1 VGLVN
6 YRVKDLVNAA
16 PTRIVHVSHIKRWSD
31 PKMRLKG
38 HEPKLENQEEKLKL
52 ELREAADPLVQLEV
66 KEEEPPKVKEEDSQ
80 GAEES
85 LNPAKVEFEEEGN
98 PLVGEIVPG
107 DFEVER
113 VEKITKLKRG
123 HKFVEQYLVKWK
135 GVPASEN
142 SWVASSQI
150 DAPILIAECRARRK
164 AEIAL
169 QKLQV
174 SDE

>member
-1 VGLVN
+1 LRGGSSV
-6 YRVKDLVNAA
+6 
-16 PTRIVHVSHIKRWSD
+16 
-31 PKMRLKG
+31 
-38 HEPKLENQEEKLKL
+38 ENQEEKPKL
-52 ELREAADPLVQLEV
+52 GLREAADPLQYVEMGSEPLKIEGDDLQKVEEIEGPLPRV
-66 KEEEPPKVKEEDSQ
+66 DWEEEE
-80 GAEES
+80 
-85 LNPAKVEFEEEGN
+85 N
-98 PLVGEIVPG
+98 PLVGEVVPG

-113 VEKITKLKRG
+113 VEKITKLRKGR
-123 HKFVEQYLVKWK
+123 KFVEQYLVKWK
-135 GVPASEN
+135 GVPASKN